1 MIRTTI
7 SFLVFLFFFIS
18 VDDVMAQKRRKRP
31 SKRPTKTE
39 APSRNREAGSD
50 FKKIGFRLQAGPNFS
65 FVNVDIGEV
74 APGFGYQGGAGLV
87 YRFHPK
93 FKMRFDALYSFRQ
106 YEQQFTSVNE
116 NRVTHFTVPALF
128 EYQPNRFSFFVGP
141 HFNYLL
147 KAEVG
152 SFNGDPFDVTDSRDR
167 FLPGSR
173 IGIGFD
179 LVNSGTTLRA
189 EGSLLAD
196 NDISSLN
203 LTFVVIF

>member
-1 MIRTTI
+1 MRSTI
-7 SFLVFLFFFIS
+7 PFLVFLFFFIS
-18 VDDVMAQKRRKRP
+18 TDDVVAQKKR
-31 SKRPTKTE
+31 KRPTKRPAKTE
-39 APSRNREAGSD
+39 VPRQEREATTD

-65 FVNVDIGEV
+65 FVNVDLGE
-74 APGFGYQGGAGLV
+74 ATAGFGFQGGVGLV

-106 YEQQFTSVNE
+106 YEQQFTSVNQ
-116 NRVTHFTVPALF
+116 NRVTHFTIPALF
-128 EYQPNRFSFFVGP
+128 EYHPNRFSFFVGP

-152 SFNGDPFDVTDSRDR
+152 STNSDLFDVTESRDR

-179 LVNSGTTLRA
+179 LVNTGTIVRA
-189 EGSLLAD
+189 EGSILAD